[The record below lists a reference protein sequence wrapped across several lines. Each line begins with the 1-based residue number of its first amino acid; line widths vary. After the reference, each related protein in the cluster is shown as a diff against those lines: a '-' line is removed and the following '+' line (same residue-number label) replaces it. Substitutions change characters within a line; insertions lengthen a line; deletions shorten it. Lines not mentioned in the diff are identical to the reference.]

1 MKKVLLPSL
10 LSADFFQLD
19 REVERIESA
28 GVNYLHLDIMDGHYV
43 PNISF
48 GPGLIQKLRP
58 RTDLFFDVHLMVE
71 EPDPFLGDFKKAG
84 CNLVTV
90 HLEASTHIHR
100 TIQAIHALGM
110 KAGLALN
117 PGTSTEGLSYLM
129 DELDLILVMSVNPGF
144 GGQSFIP
151 SALEKIK
158 DIRQKID
165 RSGREII
172 LEVDGGIKKDN
183 VEEVIRAGADW
194 LVAGSAVFSPGK
206 TETNAREFLEIISRY

>member
-10 LSADFFQLD
+10 LSADFSQLD
-19 REVERIESA
+19 KELKTIEDA
-28 GVNYLHLDIMDGHYV
+28 GVGHLHLDVMDGHYV

-48 GPGLIQKLRP
+48 GPGVIQKLRP
-58 RTDLFFDVHLMVE
+58 KTQLFFDTHLMVE
-71 EPDPFLGDFKKAG
+71 EPDGFLESFQEAG

-100 TIQAIHALGM
+100 TLQAIHALGM

-117 PGTSTEGLSYLM
+117 PGTPTQALAYLM
-129 DELDLILVMSVNPGF
+129 DEVDLILVMSVNPGF

-151 SALEKIK
+151 STLNKIQ
-158 DIRQKID
+158 DIREKID

-172 LEVDGGIKKDN
+172 LEVDGGIKKNN
-183 VEEVIRAGADW
+183 VEEVIKAGADW

-206 TETNAREFLEIISRY
+206 TKTNAREFLEIFGRY

>member
-10 LSADFFQLD
+10 LAADFSQLD
-19 REVERIESA
+19 RELDRIEVA
-28 GVNYLHLDIMDGHYV
+28 GVDHLHLDIMDGHYV

-48 GPGLIQKLRP
+48 GPGLIEKLRP
-58 RTDLFFDVHLMVE
+58 RTKLFFDAHLMVE
-71 EPDPFLGDFKKAG
+71 EPDPFLEDFQKAG
-84 CNLVTV
+84 CDLVTV

-100 TIQAIHALGM
+100 TLQAIHALGM

-117 PGTSTEGLSYLM
+117 PGTSTDGLSYLM

-151 SALEKIK
+151 SALKKIK

-165 RSGREII
+165 RSGRKII